1 MSSEQYLLPLLN
13 QSNWTLYSFYTEPA
27 YSQNQSEA
35 GYSGW
40 AAYSTQQMPGM
51 TTGSISGTYSID
63 MDIIKA
69 CRVIISG
76 YAVLAL
82 CIFGLLGNVVTIIV
96 LKRDPNQESTTVWLL
111 KALAVTDSSCL
122 FFALLFIVISYILRY
137 IQREIS
143 RNINTLYYAMRLVL
157 SPMSHVT
164 NSLTIWLVILVTID
178 RYLAICKPLNVSWRN
193 LRRMKLTVL
202 VLFLLAVLFS
212 IPSILAELVVIRYIQ
227 CIFNYNLSM
236 TEYVACEDFYITVSY
251 GLRIYDI

>member
-76 YAVLAL
+76 YAVLSL
-82 CIFGLLGNVVTIIV
+82 CIFGLLGNIVTIIV
-96 LKRDPNQESTTVWLL
+96 LKRDPNKESTTVWLL
-111 KALAVTDSSCL
+111 KVLASIDSSFL
-122 FFALLFIVISYILRY
+122 FLALLFIGVAQIWEFQY
-137 IQREIS
+137 EIS
-143 RNINTLYYAMRLVL
+143 KVSSALDYAMRLVIR
-157 SPMSHVT
+157 PVAHVT
-164 NSLTIWLVILVTID
+164 HSLTIWLVVLVTID
-178 RYLAICKPLNVSWRN
+178 RYLAICKPLNVRWRN

-202 VLFLLAVLFS
+202 VLFLLDVVFS
-212 IPSILAELVVIRYIQ
+212 I
-227 CIFNYNLSM
+227 
-236 TEYVACEDFYITVSY
+236 T
-251 GLRIYDI
+251 